1 LLGAEALVP
10 CRFDLVF
17 QAFESFAKE
26 AGFLGCK
33 SHWVELA
40 RFTHEWKFELW
51 NWKLEAGKYKEA
63 PFRVIASTVIGEA
76 ISSLGKMQMAY

>member
-1 LLGAEALVP
+1 
-10 CRFDLVF
+10 
-17 QAFESFAKE
+17 
-26 AGFLGCK
+26 
-33 SHWVELA
+33 VELA